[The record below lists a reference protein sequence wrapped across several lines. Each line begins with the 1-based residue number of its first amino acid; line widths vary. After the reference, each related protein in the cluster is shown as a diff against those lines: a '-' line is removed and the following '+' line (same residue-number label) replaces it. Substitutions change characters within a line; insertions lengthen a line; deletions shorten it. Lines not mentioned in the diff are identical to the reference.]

1 MGMRD
6 VPGMALCPTLE
17 VVAVDERRVLARSLH
32 YKEAPEQ
39 PHGRPHPHEHLAKVD
54 EDGRQ
59 CDGVGRKVLQLESI
73 ILQ

>member
-39 PHGRPHPHEHLAKVD
+39 PHGRLHPHEHLTKVD